1 VLKELFLTKKKFAL
15 KKNIQKIQKLIRKGK
30 KIWISSKYRYNKI
43 RLKKIKNCAIVIR
56 IYVN

>member
-15 KKNIQKIQKLIRKGK
+15 KKNTQKIQKLIKKGK

-43 RLKKIKNCAIVIR
+43 KLKKIEDYTIIIS
-56 IYVN
+56 IYIN